1 VSVETILVGID
12 GSEGSERAVRWTAEL
27 AASLGARVVAVHVYE
42 PLAHLGDTESLDFR
56 EMEDATEKRL
66 RQEWVKPLVD
76 GGVEIDASIHH
87 GVPAE
92 VLLDVAGQR
101 EVDLMVVGARGL
113 GHLRS
118 LALGSTSSKLIQSAP
133 CPVTVIPPSDRRR

>member
-1 VSVETILVGID
+1 MSVGTVLIGLD
-12 GSEGSERAVRWTAEL
+12 GSEGSERATRWTAEV
-27 AASLGARVVAVHVYE
+27 ASALGARVVAIHVYE
-42 PLAHLGDTESLDFR
+42 PLAHLGEWENLDF
-56 EMEDATEKRL
+56 TEVEAAVEKQL
-66 RQEWVKPLVD
+66 QEEWVKPLLSA
-76 GGVEIDASIHH
+76 GVEVDASIHH

-92 VLLDVAGQR
+92 VLLDVADER
-101 EVDLMVVGARGL
+101 DVDLIVVGARGL